1 MRLSAKLI
9 LVFLVVSLIPT
20 AVVGVT
26 ANQSM
31 TDLSEQSQRA
41 SAASLEAQVTDEL
54 NNSVE
59 ARSEEIGNL
68 LNERRADVKSLAGT
82 AAVGDYYAA
91 ASGESA
97 QARERSARQLGYVAL
112 HVRDAVE
119 STTET
124 LLEERYDGRVW
135 EELSAEEQMA
145 VETAVERRIAGTAG
159 NGTTDA
165 GALADTFRPGYVGE
179 TGYAM
184 VTDREG
190 AVVVHHEVG
199 DGERLGGD
207 AGGLSMAYD
216 AINRTVRSDE
226 GVRTGADWASETYTA
241 ETGAGDDAE
250 GTRVVSYTYY
260 DRFDWVIAP
269 GVFVDEF
276 RRNSVTEARSNIAG
290 SFESALWTQTMTV
303 DGQDAQAYRSLRLT
317 DADGRE
323 VVSVTRTDAGSVNV
337 SEDENSYADTGW
349 FSRAKS
355 ARPGR
360 VVVGEITMRSGEQRN
375 MLATPVYHDGRL
387 AGVLAA
393 EFNYHHV
400 TNITNSVTVAES
412 GYLYIVNDRGELVS
426 YPRESLLREKANLA
440 QGALGDSLATTVN
453 ERMIQGEAGLATYSL
468 GNDTDAAQRYIGFRP
483 LDVGERTYT
492 MVATVPESDV
502 TDPAAALGAQLR
514 AEADATRQTILL
526 ILGAILVGVV
536 ATGYGLARYF
546 ARPIE
551 QVRDHAQRLARG
563 EFDEQLDVD
572 AGNDEIGE
580 MVTAFEEM
588 HGNLSM
594 AAAQADALADQEFDA
609 PVLDEEVPG
618 RLGAALSTM
627 HENTEA
633 FVADLDEARSEAEAA
648 REEAEQL
655 AADLRRQAE
664 EAAGVLERAAD
675 GDLTA
680 RMDETRDSDAMR
692 TIATEF
698 NAMLGELE
706 DTVVDIKRFSDEV
719 AGVSE
724 QVSRGSNEVSS
735 ASQEVAESI
744 EDIAARAAEQ
754 TGSLEEVSGEMNDL
768 SATVEEIASSSDEVA
783 ELSAEAAADAR
794 EGTDLAEE
802 SIEMIET
809 IEDQADETVD
819 EMERLEREVSEI
831 DEIVTL
837 IDDIAEQT
845 NVLALNA
852 SIEAARAGEAGEGFA
867 VVANEVKNLAE
878 ETSEATDEIAGLI
891 DGVESSTTETVADMR
906 EMHEAVEDGRETI
919 DESLRT
925 LQEIADHV
933 EEANTGVQSINDAT
947 DEQAAS
953 AQEVVAMADDVADA
967 SRETRSEAQEVASA
981 AEQQTMTA
989 TQMAGTADELDGL
1002 ADQLREQLDE
1012 FTVDDGSGSSEDD
1025 DPAFGG
1031 GGGDD
1036 PALSG
1041 GDESGDPALDDPAA
1055 TGDDPDAAATDGGRA
1070 SEESAAS
1077 SEADSDGGR
1086 ASEESA
1092 ASSEADSDGGRA
1104 SEESATSS
1112 ESPSDGGR
1120 ED

>member
-26 ANQSM
+26 ANGAM

-59 ARSEEIGNL
+59 ARSEGVGNL

-82 AAVGDYYAA
+82 AAVADYYAT
-91 ASGESA
+91 ASGESTA
-97 QARERSARQLGYVAL
+97 ARERSARRLGTLAL

-119 STTET
+119 STAET
-124 LLEERYDGRVW
+124 VIAERYDGRAW
-135 EELSAEEQMA
+135 EDLSADERRA

-159 NGTTDA
+159 DGTADR

-184 VTDREG
+184 VTDRNG
-190 AVVVHHEVG
+190 SVVVHHEVG
-199 DGERLGGD
+199 DGERLGDGV
-207 AGGLSMAYD
+207 GGLAMVYD
-216 AINRTVRSDE
+216 AVDRTVRSDE
-226 GVRTGADWASETYTA
+226 RVRAGEDWASETYA
-241 ETGAGDDAE
+241 AGEDDA
-250 GTRVVSYTYY
+250 TRVVSYAYY

-269 GVFVDEF
+269 TVPVAEF
-276 RRNSVTEARSNIAG
+276 RRGSVVEARSTVAA

-303 DGQDAQAYRSLRLT
+303 GGEDVQAYRSLRLT

-323 VVSVTRTDAGSVNV
+323 VVGVTRTGGGSVEV
-337 SEDENSYADTGW
+337 SENGTSYADAEW
-349 FSRAKS
+349 FSRAEG

-360 VVVGEITMRSGEQRN
+360 VVVGDIGMRDGEQRSV
-375 MLATPVYHDGRL
+375 LATPVYHDGRL

-400 TNITNSVTVAES
+400 TNMTNGVTVAES

-426 YPRESLLREKANLA
+426 YPREALLREQANVA
-440 QGALGDSLATTVN
+440 QGALGDSLATIVN
-453 ERMIQGEAGLATYSL
+453 ERMLQGEAGLATYSL
-468 GNDTDAAQRYIGFRP
+468 GNDSDAAKRYVGFRP
-483 LDVGERTYT
+483 IDVGERTFT

-526 ILGAILVGVV
+526 ILGAVLVGVV

-551 QVRDHAQRLARG
+551 RVRDHAQRLARG
-563 EFDEQLDVD
+563 EFDEELDVD

-580 MVTAFEEM
+580 MVTAFEGM
-588 HGNLSM
+588 HDNLSV

-618 RLGAALSTM
+618 RLGAALTTM

-655 AADLRRQAE
+655 AADLQRQAE

-680 RMDETRDSDAMR
+680 RMDEARDSEAMR

-698 NAMLGELE
+698 NAMLADLE
-706 DTVVDIKRFSDEV
+706 ETVVEIKRFSDEV

-724 QVSRGSNEVSS
+724 QVSRGSTEVSS
-735 ASQEVAESI
+735 ASREVAESI

-783 ELSAEAAADAR
+783 ELSAAAAADAR
-794 EGTDLAEE
+794 DGTDLAAE
-802 SIEMIET
+802 SIDVMET
-809 IEDQADETVD
+809 IEAQADATVA
-819 EMERLEREVSEI
+819 EMEQLEAAVSEI
-831 DEIVTL
+831 DEIVAL

-867 VVANEVKNLAE
+867 VVAQEVKGLAE
-878 ETSEATDEIAGLI
+878 ETSEATDEIADRI
-891 DGVESSTTETVADMR
+891 DGVESSTAETVADMR
-906 EMHEAVEDGRETI
+906 EMHAAVEEGRETV

-925 LQEIADHV
+925 LEEIADRV

-953 AQEVVAMADDVADA
+953 AQEVVAMADDVASA

-981 AEQQTMTA
+981 AEQQTTTA
-989 TQMAGTADELDGL
+989 SQMAGTADELDDL
-1002 ADQLREQLDE
+1002 ADRLRERLDE
-1012 FTVDDGSGSSEDD
+1012 FTVGEGDGTDTA
-1025 DPAFGG
+1025 P

-1036 PALSG
+1036 DGLTVEPGDTG
-1041 GDESGDPALDDPAA
+1041 GSADPSASA
-1055 TGDDPDAAATDGGRA
+1055 GDDRAATDGG
-1070 SEESAAS
+1070 EE
-1077 SEADSDGGR
+1077 
-1086 ASEESA
+1086 
-1092 ASSEADSDGGRA
+1092 
-1104 SEESATSS
+1104 
-1112 ESPSDGGR
+1112 
-1120 ED
+1120 

>member
-41 SAASLEAQVTDEL
+41 SAASLEAQVTGEL

-59 ARSEEIGNL
+59 ARAEEIGNL

-82 AAVGDYYAA
+82 AAVADYYAA
-91 ASGESA
+91 KSGESSE
-97 QARERSARQLGYVAL
+97 ARERSARQLGYVAL
-112 HVRDAVE
+112 QVRDAVE

-124 LLEERYDGRVW
+124 LLAERYDGRAW
-135 EELSAEEQMA
+135 SDLSADEQRA
-145 VETAVERRIAGTAG
+145 VEAAVERRIAGTAG
-159 NGTTDA
+159 NGTTDE

-179 TGYAM
+179 TGYATI
-184 VTDREG
+184 TDRNG
-190 AVVVHHEVG
+190 SVVVHHEVG
-199 DGERLGGD
+199 DGERLGNGV
-207 AGGLSMAYD
+207 GGLSLVYD
-216 AINRTVRSDE
+216 GIDRTVRSEERIRE
-226 GVRTGADWASETYTA
+226 GDDWATETYTTTDTT
-241 ETGAGDDAE
+241 EAGGPE
-250 GTRVVSYTYY
+250 ETRVLSYTYY

-269 GVFVDEF
+269 SVFAHEF
-276 RRNSVTEARSNIAG
+276 RQGGVADARSNIAA

-303 DGQDAQAYRSLRLT
+303 DGQDVQAYRSLRLT

-323 VVSVTRTDAGSVNV
+323 IVGVTRTDTGSVDV
-337 SEDENSYADTGW
+337 SENGTSYADASW
-349 FSRAKS
+349 FSRAKG

-360 VVVGEITMRSGEQRN
+360 VVVGEITMRNGDQRN

-387 AGVLAA
+387 SGVLAA

-440 QGALGDSLATTVN
+440 QGALGDSLATIVN
-453 ERMIQGEAGLATYSL
+453 ERMLQGEAGMATYGL

-526 ILGAILVGVV
+526 ILGAVLVGVV
-536 ATGYGLARYF
+536 VTGYGLARYF

-563 EFDEQLDVD
+563 QFDEELDVD

-588 HGNLSM
+588 HDNLSV

-618 RLGAALSTM
+618 RLGTALTTM

-655 AADLRRQAE
+655 ATDLQRQAG
-664 EAAGVLERAAD
+664 EAAEVLERAAD

-680 RMDETRDSDAMR
+680 RMDADRDSEAMR

-698 NAMLGELE
+698 NEMLAELE

-744 EDIAARAAEQ
+744 EGIAARAAEQ

-783 ELSAEAAADAR
+783 ELSAEAAVDAR
-794 EGTDLAEE
+794 EGTDLAED
-802 SIEMIET
+802 SIDMMET
-809 IEDQADETVD
+809 IETQADATVD
-819 EMERLEREVSEI
+819 EMERLENEVNQI
-831 DEIVTL
+831 DEIVAL

-852 SIEAARAGEAGEGFA
+852 SIEAARAGEAGDGFA
-867 VVANEVKNLAE
+867 VVAEEVKQLAE

-891 DGVESSTTETVADMR
+891 DGVESSTAETVDDMR
-906 EMHEAVEDGRETI
+906 EMHEAVADGRETI
-919 DESLRT
+919 DESLHT
-925 LQEIADHV
+925 LEEIADRV
-933 EEANTGVQSINDAT
+933 EDANTGVQSINDAT

-967 SRETRSEAQEVASA
+967 SRDTRSEAQEVASA

-989 TQMAGTADELDGL
+989 TQMAGTADELDDL

-1012 FTVDDGSGSSEDD
+1012 FTVDDGSGVGADD
-1025 DPAFGG
+1025 DPAL
-1031 GGGDD
+1031 GD
-1036 PALSG
+1036 
-1041 GDESGDPALDDPAA
+1041 GDGSEPALDSGD
-1055 TGDDPDAAATDGGRA
+1055 GDDLNAAAD
-1070 SEESAAS
+1070 
-1077 SEADSDGGR
+1077 DD
-1086 ASEESA
+1086 
-1092 ASSEADSDGGRA
+1092 
-1104 SEESATSS
+1104 
-1112 ESPSDGGR
+1112 
-1120 ED
+1120 

>member
-31 TDLSEQSQRA
+31 TALSEQSQHE
-41 SAASLEAQVTDEL
+41 SAASLERQVTDEL
-54 NNSVE
+54 NNSLE
-59 ARSEEIGNL
+59 ARAEEIENL

-82 AAVGDYYAA
+82 AAVADYYSAT
-91 ASGESA
+91 SGESTA
-97 QARERSARQLGYVAL
+97 ARETSARRLGNLAVAV
-112 HVRDAVE
+112 HDTVE
-119 STTET
+119 STVQTI
-124 LLEERYDGRVW
+124 LAERYDGRSW
-135 EELSAEEQMA
+135 EELTPEERRA
-145 VETAVERRIAGTAG
+145 VETAVERRLAGTAG
-159 NGTTDA
+159 NGTTDD
-165 GALADTFRPGYVGE
+165 GTLSDTFRPGYVGE

-184 VTDREG
+184 ITDREG
-190 AVVVHHEVG
+190 TVVVHPEVG
-199 DGERLGGD
+199 DGTVLGDGV
-207 AGGLSMAYD
+207 GGLTMVYD
-216 AINRTVRSDE
+216 AINRTVASDQR
-226 GVRTGADWASETYTA
+226 VRAGDEWATETYTTENTA
-241 ETGAGDDAE
+241 RQGEPD

-260 DRFDWVIAP
+260 ERFDWVIAP
-269 GVFVDEF
+269 NVFAVEF
-276 RRNSVTEARSNIAG
+276 RQRGVSEARSNIAA
-290 SFESALWTQTMTV
+290 SFESTLWQQTMTV
-303 DGQDAQAYRSLRLT
+303 DGRDAQAYRSLRLT
-317 DADGRE
+317 DADGGE
-323 VVSVTRTDAGSVNV
+323 VVSVTHTDDGSIAL
-337 SEDENSYADTGW
+337 SEGERSFADTAW
-349 FSRAKS
+349 FSRAKG

-360 VVVGEITMRSGEQRN
+360 VVVGEIAMRDGDQRS

-393 EFNYHHV
+393 EFNYRHV
-400 TNITNSVTVAES
+400 TNITNGVTVADS

-426 YPRESLLREKANLA
+426 YPREALLEEKANLA
-440 QGALGDSLATTVN
+440 QGALGDSLATIVR
-453 ERMIQGEAGLATYSL
+453 ERMLQGEAGLATYSL
-468 GNDTDAAQRYIGFRP
+468 GNDSTAAERYIGFRP
-483 LDVGERTYT
+483 LDMGERTYT

-514 AEADATRQTILL
+514 ADADATRQTILL
-526 ILGAILVGVV
+526 ILGAVLVGVV

-588 HGNLSM
+588 HDNLSV

-618 RLGAALSTM
+618 RLGAALTTM

-655 AADLRRQAE
+655 AADLQHQAQ

-680 RMDETRDSDAMR
+680 RMDADRDSDAMR

-706 DTVVDIKRFSDEV
+706 ETVVDIKRFSDEV
-719 AGVSE
+719 ASVSE
-724 QVSRGSNEVSS
+724 QVSRGSSEVSS
-735 ASQEVAESI
+735 ASREVAESI
-744 EDIAARAAEQ
+744 EGIAARAAEQ

-783 ELSAEAAADAR
+783 ELSAEAAVDAR
-794 EGTDLAEE
+794 EGTDLAED

-809 IEDQADETVD
+809 IEDQADATVD
-819 EMERLEREVSEI
+819 EMERLEREVNQI

-867 VVANEVKNLAE
+867 VVAEEVKQLAE
-878 ETSEATDEIAGLI
+878 ETGEATDEIAGLI
-891 DGVESSTTETVADMR
+891 DGVESSTAETVGDMR
-906 EMHEAVEDGRETI
+906 EMHEAVADGRETI

-925 LQEIADHV
+925 LEEIADRV

-989 TQMAGTADELDGL
+989 TQMAGTADELDDL
-1002 ADQLREQLDE
+1002 ADELREQLDE
-1012 FTVDDGSGSSEDD
+1012 FTVDQGAG
-1025 DPAFGG
+1025 PG
-1031 GGGDD
+1031 
-1036 PALSG
+1036 
-1041 GDESGDPALDDPAA
+1041 GDPALGS
-1055 TGDDPDAAATDGGRA
+1055 GDDDLSAAAD
-1070 SEESAAS
+1070 
-1077 SEADSDGGR
+1077 DD
-1086 ASEESA
+1086 
-1092 ASSEADSDGGRA
+1092 
-1104 SEESATSS
+1104 
-1112 ESPSDGGR
+1112 
-1120 ED
+1120 

>member
-82 AAVGDYYAA
+82 AAVADYYSAT
-91 ASGESA
+91 SGESA
-97 QARERSARQLGYVAL
+97 VARERSARQLGYVAL

-119 STTET
+119 STAET
-124 LLEERYDGRVW
+124 LLEERYDGRAW
-135 EELSAEEQMA
+135 EDLSAEEQRA

-159 NGTTDA
+159 DGTTDA

-199 DGERLGGD
+199 DGERLGDG
-207 AGGLSMAYD
+207 AGGLAMAYD
-216 AINRTVRSDE
+216 AINLTVRSDE
-226 GVRTGADWASETYTA
+226 RVRAGEDWASETYTA
-241 ETGAGDDAE
+241 ETGEGDDE

-269 GVFVDEF
+269 GVFADEF
-276 RRNSVTEARSNIAG
+276 RQSSVTEARSNIAG

-337 SEDENSYADTGW
+337 SEDETSYADTGW
-349 FSRAKS
+349 FSRAKG

-360 VVVGEITMRSGEQRN
+360 VVVGDITMRNGEQRN

-387 AGVLAA
+387 SGVLAA

-400 TNITNSVTVAES
+400 TNITDSVTVAES

-440 QGALGDSLATTVN
+440 QGALGDSLATIVN
-453 ERMIQGEAGLATYSL
+453 ERMLQGEAGLATYSL
-468 GNDTDAAQRYIGFRP
+468 GNETDAAQRYVGFRP

-502 TDPAAALGAQLR
+502 TGPAAALGAQLR
-514 AEADATRQTILL
+514 AEADSTRQTILL
-526 ILGAILVGVV
+526 ILGAVLVGVV

-563 EFDEQLDVD
+563 EFDEELDVD

-588 HGNLSM
+588 HGSLSV

-618 RLGAALSTM
+618 RLGAALTTM

-633 FVADLDEARSEAEAA
+633 FVADLDEARSDAEAA

-655 AADLRRQAE
+655 AADLQRQAE

-680 RMDETRDSDAMR
+680 RMDEARDSDAMR

-698 NAMLGELE
+698 NEMLAELE

-724 QVSRGSNEVSS
+724 QVSRGSSEVSS

-794 EGTDLAEE
+794 GGTDLAEE

-867 VVANEVKNLAE
+867 VVADEVKNLAE
-878 ETSEATDEIAGLI
+878 ETGEATDEIADLI
-891 DGVESSTTETVADMR
+891 DGVESSTAETVEDMR

-925 LQEIADHV
+925 LEEIADHV

-1002 ADQLREQLDE
+1002 ADDLREQLDE
-1012 FTVDDGSGSSEDD
+1012 FTVDDAEGAESGE
-1025 DPAFGG
+1025 DPALGG
-1031 GGGDD
+1031 DEGKDPAPSEGSGDD
-1036 PALSG
+1036 PALEAP
-1041 GDESGDPALDDPAA
+1041 DEADEEF
-1055 TGDDPDAAATDGGRA
+1055 DAAAD
-1070 SEESAAS
+1070 
-1077 SEADSDGGR
+1077 DD
-1086 ASEESA
+1086 
-1092 ASSEADSDGGRA
+1092 
-1104 SEESATSS
+1104 
-1112 ESPSDGGR
+1112 
-1120 ED
+1120 

>member
-59 ARSEEIGNL
+59 ARTEEIGNL

-82 AAVGDYYAA
+82 AAIDDYYSA

-97 QARERSARQLGYVAL
+97 GARERSARQLGYVAL

-119 STTET
+119 STVET
-124 LLEERYDGRVW
+124 LLAERYDGRAW
-135 EELSAEEQMA
+135 EDLRADERRA

-159 NGTTDA
+159 NGTADE

-190 AVVVHHEVG
+190 AVVVHHDVG
-199 DGERLGGD
+199 DGERLGNGV
-207 AGGLSMAYD
+207 GGLTMVYD
-216 AINRTVRSDE
+216 AINRTVREDE
-226 GVRTGADWASETYTA
+226 RVRAGEDWATETYTTDSA
-241 ETGAGDDAE
+241 DGGE

-269 GVFVDEF
+269 GVFADEF
-276 RRNSVTEARSNIAG
+276 RRGNVAEARSNIAG

-303 DGQDAQAYRSLRLT
+303 DGRDAQAYRSLHLT

-323 VVSVTRTDAGSVNV
+323 VVSVTHSDDGSASV
-337 SEDENSYADTGW
+337 SEDSTSYADAEW

-360 VVVGEITMRSGEQRN
+360 VVVGEITMRDGEQRN
-375 MLATPVYHDGRL
+375 MLATPVYHEGRL

-393 EFNYHHV
+393 EFNYYHV

-440 QGALGDSLATTVN
+440 QGALGDSLATIVSD
-453 ERMIQGEAGLATYSL
+453 RMLQGEAGMATYSL
-468 GNDTDAAQRYIGFRP
+468 GNGSSEAQRYIGFRP
-483 LDVGERTYT
+483 LDMGERTYT

-514 AEADATRQTILL
+514 EETASTRQTILL

-546 ARPIE
+546 AKPIE

-563 EFDEQLDVD
+563 QFDEELDVD
-572 AGNDEIGE
+572 ADNDEIGE

-588 HGNLSM
+588 HGNIST

-609 PVLDEEVPG
+609 PVLDEDVPG
-618 RLGAALSTM
+618 RLGAALTTM

-648 REEAEQL
+648 REEAEAL
-655 AADLRRQAE
+655 AADLQRQAE

-680 RMDETRDSDAMR
+680 RMDEARDSDAMR

-698 NAMLGELE
+698 NDMLGELE

-735 ASQEVAESI
+735 ASREVAESI
-744 EDIAARAAEQ
+744 EGIAARAAEQ

-783 ELSAEAAADAR
+783 ELSAEAAVDAR
-794 EGTDLAEE
+794 EGTDLAED
-802 SIEMIET
+802 SIDMMET
-809 IEDQADETVD
+809 IEDQADATVD
-819 EMERLEREVSEI
+819 EMERLEAEVNQI

-867 VVANEVKNLAE
+867 VVADEVKHLAE

-891 DGVESSTTETVADMR
+891 DGVESSTAETVGDMR
-906 EMHEAVEDGRETI
+906 EMHEAVADGRETI
-919 DESLRT
+919 DESLHT
-925 LQEIADHV
+925 LEEIADHV

-989 TQMAGTADELDGL
+989 TQMAGTADELDDL
-1002 ADQLREQLDE
+1002 ADRLREQLDE
-1012 FTVDDGSGSSEDD
+1012 FTVDDGSEH
-1025 DPAFGG
+1025 
-1031 GGGDD
+1031 GGDD
-1036 PALSG
+1036 PAL
-1041 GDESGDPALDDPAA
+1041 GDGDDPALGSGD
-1055 TGDDPDAAATDGGRA
+1055 GDDLGAAAD
-1070 SEESAAS
+1070 
-1077 SEADSDGGR
+1077 DD
-1086 ASEESA
+1086 
-1092 ASSEADSDGGRA
+1092 
-1104 SEESATSS
+1104 
-1112 ESPSDGGR
+1112 
-1120 ED
+1120 

>member
-9 LVFLVVSLIPT
+9 LVFLVVSLVPT

-26 ANQSM
+26 ANGAM

-59 ARSEEIGNL
+59 ARGEEIGNL

-82 AAVGDYYAA
+82 AAVADYYAT
-91 ASGESA
+91 ASGESTA
-97 QARERSARQLGYVAL
+97 ARERSARQAGYVAL

-119 STTET
+119 STAET
-124 LLEERYDGRVW
+124 VIAERYDGRDW
-135 EELSAEEQMA
+135 TDLSAEERRA
-145 VETAVERRIAGTAG
+145 VEAAVERRIAGTTG
-159 NGTTDA
+159 NGTTDE

-179 TGYAM
+179 TGHAT
-184 VTDREG
+184 VTDRESR
-190 AVVVHHEVG
+190 VVVHHEVG
-199 DGERLGGD
+199 DGQRLADGVGE
-207 AGGLSMAYD
+207 LSMVYD
-216 AINRTVRSDE
+216 AINGTVRSDE
-226 GVRTGADWASETYTA
+226 SVRNGSDWATETYTV
-241 ETGAGDDAE
+241 E
-250 GTRVVSYTYY
+250 GGGTTQVVSYTYS
-260 DRFDWVIAP
+260 DRFDWVVASSVP
-269 GVFVDEF
+269 AAEF
-276 RRNSVTEARSNIAG
+276 RQRGVDDARSTVAA

-303 DGQDAQAYRSLRLT
+303 DGENVQAYRSLRLT
-317 DADGRE
+317 DAEGRE
-323 VVSVTRTDAGSVNV
+323 IVGVTRTGTGSVNV
-337 SEDENSYADTGW
+337 STDGTAYADAEW
-349 FSRAKS
+349 FSRAKG

-360 VVVGEITMRSGEQRN
+360 VVVGDIEMRDGEQRAT
-375 MLATPVYHDGRL
+375 LATPVYHDGRL

-400 TNITNSVTVAES
+400 TNITNSVTVADS

-426 YPRESLLREKANLA
+426 YPREALLRDKANLA
-440 QGALGDSLATTVN
+440 RGALGDSLATIVN
-453 ERMIQGEAGLATYSL
+453 ERMLQGEAGLATYSL
-468 GNDTDAAQRYIGFRP
+468 GNDSDAAKRYVGFRP
-483 LDVGERTYT
+483 IDVGERTFT

-514 AEADATRQTILL
+514 EEADATRQTILL
-526 ILGAILVGVV
+526 ILGAVLVGVV

-563 EFDEQLDVD
+563 EFDEELDVD

-588 HGNLSM
+588 HGNLSV
-594 AAAQADALADQEFDA
+594 AAGQADALADQKFDA

-618 RLGAALSTM
+618 RLGAALTTM

-655 AADLRRQAE
+655 AEDLQRQAG
-664 EAAGVLERAAD
+664 EAAEVLERAAD

-680 RMDETRDSDAMR
+680 RMDADRDSEAMR

-698 NAMLGELE
+698 NAMLADLE
-706 DTVVDIKRFSDEV
+706 STVVEIKRFSDEV

-724 QVSRGSNEVSS
+724 QVSRGSSEVAS
-735 ASQEVAESI
+735 ASREVAESI
-744 EDIAARAAEQ
+744 EDIAARADEQ

-783 ELSAEAAADAR
+783 ELSAAAAADAR

-802 SIEMIET
+802 SIDVMET
-809 IEDQADETVD
+809 IEDRADATVD
-819 EMERLEREVSEI
+819 EMERLEAEVSEI
-831 DEIVTL
+831 DEIVAL

-867 VVANEVKNLAE
+867 VVADEVKNLAE
-878 ETSEATDEIAGLI
+878 ETSEATDEIADLI
-891 DGVESSTTETVADMR
+891 DGVESSTAETVADMR
-906 EMHEAVEDGRETI
+906 EMHETVADGRETV

-925 LQEIADHV
+925 LEEIADHV

-967 SRETRSEAQEVASA
+967 SRETRAEAEEVASA
-981 AEQQTMTA
+981 AEQGTTTA
-989 TQMAGTADELDGL
+989 SQMAGTADELDDL
-1002 ADQLREQLDE
+1002 AEELRERLDE
-1012 FTVDDGSGSSEDD
+1012 FTVDGGAGGRASDGPALDSGDDD
-1025 DPAFGG
+1025 DPALETPG
-1031 GGGDD
+1031 
-1036 PALSG
+1036 
-1041 GDESGDPALDDPAA
+1041 
-1055 TGDDPDAAATDGGRA
+1055 
-1070 SEESAAS
+1070 
-1077 SEADSDGGR
+1077 EAD
-1086 ASEESA
+1086 EELDTA
-1092 ASSEADSDGGRA
+1092 ADD
-1104 SEESATSS
+1104 
-1112 ESPSDGGR
+1112 D
-1120 ED
+1120 